1 MHTVLQK
8 SKQKFRSILVL
19 SLILGLTQIS
29 APANAAPGDAAA
41 VAVTTQPSG
50 AVNDAVFS
58 VQPVVKIVEDDG
70 ITVVTSSSAVVTVA
84 KKTGSGTLSGTLTA
98 TASSGVATFT
108 NLKIVGAGVHVLT
121 FTATSL
127 TSGDSAPFTVTVGAA
142 SAVAVTTQPSGAV
155 NDAVFTGQP
164 VVRIV
169 DSAGT
174 TVTSSS
180 AVVTVAKKTGSGT
193 LSGTLTATAS
203 SGVATFTNLKIVGAG
218 AHVLT
223 FTATSLTP
231 VDSASFSV
239 TEVAAEES
247 GDSTSPVQTIIT
259 TNNLPTSS
267 PWLKLTDSNSS
278 LKVNFATKNKGK
290 IVKIYNNQKGK
301 TVVVGF
307 AKLDKSGNATIK
319 LNKKV
324 LPGSLFA
331 MIGKQIKNVISV
343 G

>member
-70 ITVVTSSSAVVTVA
+70 ITV
-84 KKTGSGTLSGTLTA
+84 
-98 TASSGVATFT
+98 
-108 NLKIVGAGVHVLT
+108 
-121 FTATSL
+121 
-127 TSGDSAPFTVTVGAA
+127 
-142 SAVAVTTQPSGAV
+142 
-155 NDAVFTGQP
+155 
-164 VVRIV
+164 
-169 DSAGT
+169 
-174 TVTSSS
+174 VTSSS